1 LAALL
6 YAGFADYDPDVKT
19 ALARLDI
26 LDVRATRAHSDAAPA
41 GPDLSAARPDADA
54 SDATTSVEKVA
65 LANPDA
71 DVSAPKAADECL
83 LAQDCIDQYLWVVYE
98 RAAKVDTIKVSDRIK
113 VTVKNKGKTKTVTK
127 TVTKLVDEDFTWKD
141 PKAAEKAGMSMKD
154 YVIGGMDR
162 SFKAKLYRL
171 CRALDDAGFVPG
183 MTSGFRD
190 DYRQSIAS
198 GNKAAT
204 NRSYHGGSLRGGY
217 GHGLAAD
224 VVSMKGETR
233 SARWIST
240 ETMWKWIDAHG
251 KEFGIGRPYL
261 DKDPP
266 HIAPIDG
273 KEYADKRG
281 VKTKQ
286 AGL

>member
-1 LAALL
+1 
-6 YAGFADYDPDVKT
+6 
-19 ALARLDI
+19 
-26 LDVRATRAHSDAAPA
+26 
-41 GPDLSAARPDADA
+41 
-54 SDATTSVEKVA
+54 
-65 LANPDA
+65 
-71 DVSAPKAADECL
+71 
-83 LAQDCIDQYLWVVYE
+83 
-98 RAAKVDTIKVSDRIK
+98 
-113 VTVKNKGKTKTVTK
+113 
-127 TVTKLVDEDFTWKD
+127 
-141 PKAAEKAGMSMKD
+141 
-154 YVIGGMDR
+154 MDR
-162 SFKAKLYRL
+162 AFKTKLYRL

-233 SARWIST
+233 SARWISS
-240 ETMWKWIDAHG
+240 EMMWKWIDAHG

-266 HIAPIDG
+266 HVGPMDG